1 MIRSCIHRLPC
12 IIRKSSTYFLCSKK
26 TNTFCRTRSLHQ
38 KLFCLPFQKY
48 KISLPLFKKDA
59 GYLITISISNIA
71 VIYVH
76 VINRLLNV
84 CRLLPIKSLP
94 SSILIKTRSSHK
106 KLRRKGL
113 QTISWNPVLQSLI
126 LAMSVCLFFITDIDL
141 NTVFERC
148 QKKSCNHAKQK
159 RIHQICRL
167 MLLIHK
173 SSSHAI
179 IYTIAW
185 FSCIRKHNHSMYK
198 NHSLLHLIRTLF
210 LSFVYA

>member
-1 MIRSCIHRLPC
+1 M
-12 IIRKSSTYFLCSKK
+12 
-26 TNTFCRTRSLHQ
+26 Q
-38 KLFCLPFQKY
+38 
-48 KISLPLFKKDA
+48 
-59 GYLITISISNIA
+59 
-71 VIYVH
+71 
-76 VINRLLNV
+76 
-84 CRLLPIKSLP
+84 LLPIKSLP

-148 QKKSCNHAKQK
+148 QKKSCNYAKQK
-159 RIHQICRL
+159 RIHQIYCL

-198 NHSLLHLIRTLF
+198 NHSLLHLIRTLL
-210 LSFVYA
+210 LSFVYALNAIYRQVYTTLPRKIKWFQKVPDRFSIYTAYRWFPTSYR